1 MENRFHPGSRSIWS
15 RLKSAKRELPE
26 RAPYT
31 YEQLPSDSSF
41 RILELLP
48 GRKKD
53 AVAFRLHIE
62 DWNSPPSYEAISY
75 AWGAGEKVPVICNH
89 RILNVTSNL
98 RDGLRRMRLKN
109 RSRFLW
115 ADAACI
121 DQSNDKERGHQVSNM
136 RLVYN
141 KSSKVLVWLGEDE
154 DRLAPKAIAAMN
166 QIASTCCANANI
178 LVSQLNT
185 FDDITCFV
193 MGLADPV
200 INGIDPRSWD
210 SIFGFFSRPWFR

>member
-1 MENRFHPGSRSIWS
+1 MENQAHPGSRSVWS
-15 RLKSAKRELPE
+15 RPKAVIRELPE

-48 GRKKD
+48 GSKND
-53 AVAFRLHIE
+53 AVAFRLLIK

-89 RILNVTSNL
+89 RILKVTSNL
-98 RDGLRRMRLKN
+98 RDGLRRMRLEN

-121 DQSNDKERGHQVSNM
+121 DQSNLKERGHQVSNM

-154 DRLAPKAIAAMN
+154 EKQGLKAIAAMN
-166 QIASTCCANANI
+166 KIASECCANANI
-178 LVSQLNT
+178 TVSQLKT
-185 FDDITCFV
+185 FDDFYHVLPDQVDYLIQGV
-193 MGLADPV
+193 DSHP
-200 INGIDPRSWD
+200 WD
-210 SIFGFFSRPWFR
+210 SVSWFFSRPWFR